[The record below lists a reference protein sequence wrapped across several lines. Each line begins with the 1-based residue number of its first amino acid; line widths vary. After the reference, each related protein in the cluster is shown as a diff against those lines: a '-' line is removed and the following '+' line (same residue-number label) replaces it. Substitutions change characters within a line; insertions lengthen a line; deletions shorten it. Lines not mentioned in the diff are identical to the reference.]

1 MLEDFVLPLLCK
13 TFPAPPS
20 AEAHL
25 HFVGVP
31 ESMVDA
37 RIRPIIARY
46 TPHPNPLPR
55 RGRGSK
61 GEGEAQFTILAHLG
75 LVDFDI
81 FVTASSRGKAER
93 RLQRIVSKI
102 RKKMGRAFYGMNESY
117 PLEKV
122 VGDAFRRARATLA
135 VAESCSGGM
144 LAKVLTDIP
153 GSSDY
158 FFGGVVAYRNAIKNA
173 LLQVPEE
180 MLHRHGAVSREV
192 ALAMAEGVRKAAQ
205 STWGIGITGI
215 AGPSGGTPAKPVGL
229 VYIGLAG
236 PRTRKAIELRLRG
249 TRDAIRQRAVIAAL
263 DMLRLIYL

>member
-1 MLEDFVLPLLCK
+1 
-13 TFPAPPS
+13 
-20 AEAHL
+20 
-25 HFVGVP
+25 
-31 ESMVDA
+31 
-37 RIRPIIARY
+37 
-46 TPHPNPLPR
+46 
-55 RGRGSK
+55 
-61 GEGEAQFTILAHLG
+61 
-75 LVDFDI
+75 
-81 FVTASSRGKAER
+81 
-93 RLQRIVSKI
+93 
-102 RKKMGRAFYGMNESY
+102 
-117 PLEKV
+117 
-122 VGDAFRRARATLA
+122 
-135 VAESCSGGM
+135 
-144 LAKVLTDIP
+144 
-153 GSSDY
+153 
-158 FFGGVVAYRNAIKNA
+158 